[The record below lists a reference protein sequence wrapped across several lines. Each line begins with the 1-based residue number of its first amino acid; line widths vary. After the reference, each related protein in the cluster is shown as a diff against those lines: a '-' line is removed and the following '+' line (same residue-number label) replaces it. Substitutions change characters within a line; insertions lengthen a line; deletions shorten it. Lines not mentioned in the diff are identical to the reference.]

1 MTTKDNYYKINE
13 ILLESKTPSKEIIR
27 LIKEGKLD
35 EQPFNFIKKLSL
47 IDQNK
52 KYHPEGNVLNH
63 VLLVVDEAA
72 KNKELSKD
80 KEVFMWAALLH
91 DMGKLTTTK
100 LRKGRLTSYNH
111 DVEGEKIAYDIL
123 DKLGKDEK
131 FKTKVS
137 KLVRYHMQPLFF
149 DKNLHFF
156 EPSNMLKECDY
167 EEVALLSKCDRLGR
181 GGLNETKI
189 KEEYDRIENFRN
201 YCKKISD

>member
-1 MTTKDNYYKINE
+1 MTSIDNYYKINE

-35 EQPFNFIKKLSL
+35 EQPFDLIKKLSE
-47 IDQNK
+47 IDQNR
-52 KYHPEGNVLNH
+52 KYPPEGNVLNH

-72 KNKELSKD
+72 KNKNHSKN

-123 DKLGKDEK
+123 DKLGKDED
-131 FKTKVS
+131 FKVKVS

-149 DKNLHFF
+149 DKNLPFF
-156 EPSNMLKECDY
+156 DPSNMLKECDY

-181 GGLNETKI
+181 GELNESKI
-189 KEEYDRIENFRN
+189 KEECDRIENFKN
-201 YCKKISD
+201 YCKKVSD